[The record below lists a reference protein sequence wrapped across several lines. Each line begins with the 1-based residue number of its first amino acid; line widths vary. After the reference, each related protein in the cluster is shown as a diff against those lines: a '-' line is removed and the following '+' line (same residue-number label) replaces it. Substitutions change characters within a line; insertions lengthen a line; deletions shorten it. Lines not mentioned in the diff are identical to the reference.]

1 MYKLLIIDDE
11 EAICSS
17 LQFAFEDEY
26 KTYVANDFHTVEKYV
41 SKYYFDIILLDLKFG
56 DIDGLEVLKYIKKK
70 LPECQVI
77 MMTAYS
83 SIDSSIMAMRLGAWD
98 YVLKPLS
105 LDNLRIIIDK
115 AIEYKDLSSKLQ
127 VMQDELSTIK
137 TDEIIGKSKSMQEVF
152 NLINKVK
159 NIDVNVL
166 ITGDSGTGKELVA
179 REIHYNGERRLE
191 RFEAVN
197 CGAIPKNLI
206 ESELFG
212 YEKGAFTGAVKTKKG
227 KFVLADGGTLF
238 LDEIGEMDVDT
249 QVKLL
254 RVIQDKMVYPV
265 GSEEAVKVDVRIIA
279 ATNRRLLEEI
289 EKSNFRQDLY
299 YRLNV
304 INIKMP
310 SLRERIEDIP
320 LLVEHFIK
328 KYNETLNKNIK
339 SVSPEALQ
347 LLKTYNY
354 KGNIRELE
362 NILERAVILTDKD
375 IIDIYDLPGQVISD
389 DNVKISDDKL
399 IVSIYETLESI
410 EEKVIKK
417 ALEKCDN
424 KRKTAK
430 VLGISE
436 RTLWNKIK
444 KYGIK
449 GR

>member
-1 MYKLLIIDDE
+1 MYRLLIIDDE
-11 EAICSS
+11 EAICRS
-17 LQFAFEDEY
+17 LQFAFEDKY
-26 KTYVANDFHTVEKYV
+26 KTLVANNFSTVEKYT
-41 SKYYFDIILLDLKFG
+41 SMYYFDVILLDLKFG
-56 DIDGLEVLKYIKKK
+56 EINGLEVLKYIKNKI
-70 LPECQVI
+70 PECQI
-77 MMTAYS
+77 IIMTAYS
-83 SIDSSIMAMRLGAWD
+83 SIDSSIKAMKLGAWD

-105 LDNLRIIIDK
+105 LDNLKIIIDK
-115 AIEYKDLSSKLQ
+115 ALEHKDLSCRLQ
-127 VMQDELSTIK
+127 DMQDELSTIK
-137 TDEIIGKSKSMQEVF
+137 SDKIIGKSKSMKDVF

-166 ITGDSGTGKELVA
+166 ITGESGTGKELVA
-179 REIHYNGERRLE
+179 REIHYNGKRKKG

-206 ESELFG
+206 ESEMFG
-212 YEKGAFTGAVKTKKG
+212 YEKGAFTGAIKTKKG

-238 LDEIGEMDVDT
+238 LDEIGEMDFDI

-254 RVIQDKMVYPV
+254 RVIQDKIVYPI
-265 GSEEAVKVDVRIIA
+265 GSEEGIKVDVRIIA
-279 ATNRRLLEEI
+279 ATNKNLLEEI
-289 EKSNFRQDLY
+289 DKGNFREDLY

-304 INIKMP
+304 INVKMP

-328 KYNETLNKNIK
+328 KYNSTLNKNIK
-339 SVSPEALQ
+339 AVSPEALQ

-362 NILERAVILTDKD
+362 NILERAVILTENEM
-375 IIDIYDLPGQVISD
+375 IDIYDLPYQIINN

-399 IVSIYETLESI
+399 IVSVYETFDTI
-410 EEKVIKK
+410 EEKVIRK
-417 ALEKCDN
+417 ALEKIGN

-430 VLGISE
+430 ILGISE

-444 KYGIK
+444 KYGI
-449 GR
+449 

>member
-1 MYKLLIIDDE
+1 MHKLLIIDDE

-26 KTYVANDFHTVEKYV
+26 KTYVANDFYTVEKYV
-41 SKYYFDIILLDLKFG
+41 SKHYLDIILLDLKFG

-70 LPECQVI
+70 LPECQII

-83 SIDSSIMAMRLGAWD
+83 SIDSSIKAMRLGAWD

-105 LDNLRIIIDK
+105 LDNLKIIIDK
-115 AIEYKDLSSKLQ
+115 ALEYKALSSRLQ
-127 VMQDELSTIK
+127 VMQDELSTIN
-137 TDEIIGKSKSMQEVF
+137 TDEIIGKSKSMQDVF

-159 NIDVNVL
+159 NVDVNVL
-166 ITGDSGTGKELVA
+166 ITGESGTGKELVA
-179 REIHYNGERRLE
+179 REIHYNGERKKG
-191 RFEAVN
+191 RFEAIN

-265 GSEEAVKVDVRIIA
+265 GGEEAVKVDVRIIA
-279 ATNRRLLEEI
+279 ATNRKLLDEI
-289 EKSNFRQDLY
+289 EKGNFRQDLY

-310 SLRERIEDIP
+310 SLSERIEDIP

-328 KYNETLNKNIK
+328 KYNDTLNKNIK

-347 LLKTYNY
+347 LLKSYNY

-389 DNVKISDDKL
+389 ENVKISDDKI
-399 IVSIYETLESI
+399 IVSIYETIESI
-410 EEKVIKK
+410 EEKVIRR

-430 VLGISE
+430 ILGISE

-444 KYGIK
+444 KYEI
-449 GR
+449 

>member
-56 DIDGLEVLKYIKKK
+56 DIDGLEVLKYIKKN

-83 SIDSSIMAMRLGAWD
+83 SIDSSIRAMRLGAWD

-105 LDNLRIIIDK
+105 LDGLKIIIDK
-115 AIEYKDLSSKLQ
+115 ALEYKNLSSRLQ
-127 VMQDELSTIK
+127 IMQDELSTIR
-137 TDEIIGKSKSMQEVF
+137 TDEIIGTSKSMQDVF
-152 NLINKVK
+152 NLVSKVK
-159 NIDVNVL
+159 NVDVNVL
-166 ITGDSGTGKELVA
+166 ITGESGTGKELVA
-179 REIHYNGERRLE
+179 REIHYNGERRKE

-227 KFVLADGGTLF
+227 KFLLADGGTLL

-254 RVIQDKMVYPV
+254 RVIQDKMVYPI
-265 GSEEAVKVDVRIIA
+265 GSEEAIKVDVRIIA
-279 ATNRRLLEEI
+279 ATNRKLLDEI
-289 EKSNFRQDLY
+289 ERGNFRQDLY

-339 SVSPEALQ
+339 FVSPEALQ
-347 LLKTYNY
+347 LLKSYNY

-375 IIDIYDLPGQVISD
+375 IIDIYDLSSQVISD

-444 KYGIK
+444 KYGI
-449 GR
+449 